1 MKFDYIIVG
10 AGSAGCVLANRLTE
24 NPATTVLLLE
34 AGPKDTKLEVAI
46 PGGYMKLHHSS
57 VDWNCYW
64 TVPQPQLH
72 NRKIYHPRGK
82 VLGGSSSTNAM
93 AYVRGHRADYDRW
106 ASLGNN
112 GWSYEEVLPYFIK
125 SEHNEQFRNDYHGQQ
140 GLLNVTHSQHY
151 ETALAQAF
159 VNACEQ
165 SGIPH
170 NNDFNGAEQEGA
182 GRMQFTIKNAKRC
195 STAQA
200 FLKPAL
206 SRDNLTVYTGVHV
219 KQVLIKN
226 DKAIG
231 VEFFVRDRCCEQVHA
246 NKEVILCGGAFAS
259 PQLLML
265 SGIGSKE
272 ELHKHNIEVK
282 KELPGVGQ
290 NLQDHLFFPVSSL
303 CKQPISNN
311 HWIPLHRQL
320 QALAQYALFKKGPL
334 TIGPLEACAF
344 AKSDPSQP
352 KPDLQFQFTPTHAG
366 NDYVANVFD
375 LSTFPHTDGYTV
387 LPTQV
392 NPKSRGYVALASAD
406 SFTPVMIDPRY
417 LSHEDDRAVMV
428 KGARMA
434 LQILEADAFS
444 PYRIKTHCPAQR
456 DSDDALLDHIQRSA
470 ECVYHPVGTCKMG
483 NDEMAVVNDQLQVYG
498 IENLRVVDASVM
510 PTLTSGNTNAPVIM
524 IAEKAAD
531 LIKLIE
537 ASN

>member
-1 MKFDYIIVG
+1 MKFDYIIIG

-24 NPATTVLLLE
+24 DPGTTVLLLE

-64 TVPQPQLH
+64 TEPQPYLN

-82 VLGGSSSTNAM
+82 VLGGCSSTNAM
-93 AYVRGHRADYDRW
+93 AYVRGNRADYDHW
-106 ASLGNN
+106 ASLGNE
-112 GWSYEEVLPYFIK
+112 GWSYADVLPYFIK
-125 SEHNEQFRNDYHGQQ
+125 SEHNEQFKNDFHGS
-140 GLLNVTHSQHY
+140 GGVLNVTHSQHY
-151 ETALAQAF
+151 ETELAGAF

-165 SGIPH
+165 IGIAR
-170 NNDFNGAEQEGA
+170 NDDFNGAEQEGA

-200 FLKPAL
+200 FLKPVL
-206 SRDNLTVYTGVHV
+206 SRDNLTVYTGVHA
-219 KQVLIKN
+219 KQVLIEK

-231 VEFFVRDRCCEQVHA
+231 VEFFIRDRCCEKVYA

-265 SGIGSKE
+265 SGIGPKDV
-272 ELHKHNIEVK
+272 LRKHHIEVK
-282 KELPGVGQ
+282 KELPGLGE
-290 NLQDHLFFPVSSL
+290 NLQDHLFFAVSSL
-303 CKQPISNN
+303 CNKPISNN
-311 HWIPLHRQL
+311 YWMPLHRQV

-344 AKSDPSQP
+344 AKSDASLA
-352 KPDLQFQFTPTHAG
+352 KPDLQFQFTPTNAG
-366 NDYVANVFD
+366 DDYSTNLFE
-375 LSTFPHTDGYTV
+375 LNTFPRTDGYTV

-392 NPKSRGYVALASAD
+392 NPLSRGFVTLASAD
-406 SFTPVMIDPRY
+406 PTTPVVIDPRY
-417 LSHEDDRAVMV
+417 LSHEVDRTTLV

-434 LQILEADAFS
+434 LQILEANAFS
-444 PYRIKTHCPAQR
+444 PYRIRTHCPAQR
-456 DSDDALLDHIQRSA
+456 DSDEALLNHIQRSA

-483 NDEMAVVNDQLQVYG
+483 SDEMAVVNDKLQVYG

-531 LIKLIE
+531 IIK
-537 ASN
+537 S